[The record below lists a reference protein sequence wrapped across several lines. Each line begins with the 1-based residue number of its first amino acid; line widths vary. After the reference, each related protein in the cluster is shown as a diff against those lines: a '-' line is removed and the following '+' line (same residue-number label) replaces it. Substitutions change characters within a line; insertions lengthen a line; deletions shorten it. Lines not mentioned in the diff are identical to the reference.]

1 MWDERGTGYFTGAI
15 AILGDK
21 VTLIDSGTLDSPER
35 SIIPFLRKAGHV
47 PADIT
52 HIVLTHSHGDHSD
65 GIPGLLKVSKPV
77 IHVHELDRPNVEE
90 LARKTRFSAS
100 IIESFIDEQ
109 VLQMSGRN
117 LRIVHTPGHSPGS
130 VCVLDEETHIVVSGD
145 SVQGR
150 GKGRPLIFNSSTA
163 YEASMNRLLRE
174 RVDTMMLGH
183 PFPPY
188 HKGILSDNEPKAF
201 IDDSLEAIR
210 SLRKEM
216 GEMIDSAAKPF
227 YLDDVTPHFPDLR
240 EPTILCLLDEF
251 SEKGRLRVIEATTEQ
266 KRHWVR
272 SV

>member
-1 MWDERGTGYFTGAI
+1 MWEERGRDYFTGAI

-65 GIPGLLKVSKPV
+65 GIPGLLKVSKAV
-77 IHVHELDRPNVEE
+77 IHVHELEKPNVEE
-90 LARKTRFSAS
+90 LALKSGFSAS
-100 IIESFIDEQ
+100 IIESFTDKQ
-109 VLQMSGRN
+109 VLEMSGRN
-117 LRIVHTPGHSPGS
+117 LRVMHTPGHSEGS
-130 VCVLDEETHIVVSGD
+130 ICIFDEETHIMVSGD

-150 GKGRPLIFNSSTA
+150 GNGRPLIFNSSSA
-163 YEASMNRLLRE
+163 YEASMIRVLRE
-174 RVDTMMLGH
+174 RVDTMLLGH

-188 HKGILSDNEPKAF
+188 QKGVLSDNEPKTF

-216 GEMIDSAAKPF
+216 SEIIDSAAEPF
-227 YLDDVTPHFPDLR
+227 CLDDLKPHFPELR

-251 SEKGRLRVIEATTEQ
+251 SEQGELRVIEATGEQ
-266 KRHWVR
+266 KRHWAR